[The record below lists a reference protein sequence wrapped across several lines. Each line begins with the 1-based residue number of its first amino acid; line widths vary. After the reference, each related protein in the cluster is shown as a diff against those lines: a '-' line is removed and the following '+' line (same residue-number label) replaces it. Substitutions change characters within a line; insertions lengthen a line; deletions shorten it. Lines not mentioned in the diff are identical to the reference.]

1 MNSKVDKRRLEI
13 MRIIQSEGEV
23 NVLQMANLFNVTTET
38 IRADFDFLSKEQ
50 GWERTHGGIRKKDQ
64 SKYNKNYF
72 FHEREVVHMEEK
84 KKICFKAL
92 ELIADG
98 DCIYIDSGST
108 VIYLLNYLNQK
119 SNLTIVT
126 HSIGFLMRYIMDG
139 YEKMFKEQ
147 GHRFVFI
154 GGEVDANMMMTY
166 GTFFNQNIEELN
178 YDHLIFSVDAFDS
191 KLGGTNVDYQA
202 YNTIKSLKK
211 HAANKILL
219 IDQSKFDLKATYNV
233 ISLEEIDCLITNA
246 PISEEWVSV
255 MEQKHVRYFAV

>member
-23 NVLQMANLFNVTTET
+23 NVLQMANLFKVTTET
-38 IRADFDFLSKEQ
+38 IRSDFDFLSKDQ

-92 ELIADG
+92 ELISDG
-98 DCIYIDSGST
+98 DCIYVDSGST

-119 SNLTIVT
+119 KNLTVVT
-126 HSIGFLMRYIMDG
+126 HSIGFLVRYIIDG
-139 YEKMFKEQ
+139 YEIMFREQ
-147 GHRFVFI
+147 GHRFIFI
-154 GGEVDANMMMTY
+154 GGEVDANIMMTY
-166 GTFFNQNIEELN
+166 GTFFNQNIAELN

-191 KLGGTNVDYQA
+191 NIGGTNVDYQA
-202 YNTIKSLKK
+202 YTTIKTLKK
-211 HAANKILL
+211 QARNKILL
-219 IDQSKFDLKATYNV
+219 IDQSKFDLKSTYNV
-233 ISLEEIDCLITNA
+233 ISLKEIDSLITNM
-246 PISEEWVSV
+246 PMSEEYRNVL
-255 MEQKHVRYFAV
+255 EQKHVTYFIV